1 MKTQLPRTTILLV
14 DDHAL
19 FREGAARLLG
29 VERDFD
35 VVGRCGSVEEALGIL
50 RSTRVDLVLL
60 DLDLGQER
68 GFQFFKPARD
78 GGFTGRVLI
87 VAGVV
92 SLFEA
97 RRLIHCGA
105 AGVFLK
111 QNPPNLL
118 VEAMRTV
125 MRGELYFDPALQGTL
140 HSDSDSGSG
149 STPPPKA
156 LTSREQ
162 AVLSGV
168 AEGLSNKEIAARVH
182 VSEALVKATLQ
193 QLFDKNGVRTRSQ
206 LVRIALEQYSAQF

>member
-1 MKTQLPRTTILLV
+1 MKAQLPRTKILLV

-60 DLDLGQER
+60 DLDLGQQR

-118 VEAMRTV
+118 VEAMRAV
-125 MRGELYFDPALQGTL
+125 MRGHVYLDTAIEDCS
-140 HSDSDSGSG
+140 HSNRA
-149 STPPPKA
+149 STNPPKA

-193 QLFDKNGVRTRSQ
+193 QLFDKNGVCTRSQ

>member
-1 MKTQLPRTTILLV
+1 MKAQLPRTTILLV

-19 FREGAARLLG
+19 FREGAARLLS

-50 RSTRVDLVLL
+50 RSTQVDLVLL

-68 GFQFFKPARD
+68 GFQFFKPALD

-87 VAGVV
+87 VAAVV

-97 RRLIHCGA
+97 RRLIHSGA

-111 QNPPNLL
+111 QSPPHLL
-118 VEAMRTV
+118 VEAMRAV
-125 MRGELYFDPALQGTL
+125 ISGQLYLDPALRDTL
-140 HSDSDSGSG
+140 HSVSG
-149 STPPPKA
+149 STNPPKA

-168 AEGLSNKEIAARVH
+168 AEGLSNKEIGARVH
-182 VSEALVKATLQ
+182 ISEALVKATLQ

>member
-1 MKTQLPRTTILLV
+1 MRSQLPRTTILLV

-29 VERDFD
+29 VERDLE
-35 VVGRCGSVEEALGIL
+35 VVGRCGSVEEALIIL
-50 RSTRVDLVLL
+50 RSIQVDLVLL

-78 GGFTGRVLI
+78 GGFAGRVLV
-87 VAGVV
+87 VAAVV

-111 QNPPNLL
+111 QNPPHLL
-118 VEAMRTV
+118 VEAMRAV
-125 MRGELYFDPALQGTL
+125 MRGQLYLDPALQDSL
-140 HSDSDSGSG
+140 RSDSGFT
-149 STPPPKA
+149 TPPKS

-168 AEGLSNKEIAARVH
+168 AEGLSNKEVAARVH

-206 LVRIALEQYSAQF
+206 LVRIALEKYSAQF